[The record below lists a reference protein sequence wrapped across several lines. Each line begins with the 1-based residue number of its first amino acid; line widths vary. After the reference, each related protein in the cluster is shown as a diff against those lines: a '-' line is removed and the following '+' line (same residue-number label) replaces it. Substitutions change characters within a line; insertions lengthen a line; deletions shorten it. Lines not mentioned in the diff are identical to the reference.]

1 MDKGTQGNYMSIRQI
16 ANGKARDM
24 VDTKRPFRGSNCWG
38 AWEHWDDNVRRYIV
52 YSYRY
57 TWPLYVY
64 DEIAD
69 TWFENEQQFSQ
80 TTTRHRNLCRP
91 TGVETVKLRTDDM
104 MIVANRGVTG
114 LVSKGD
120 EL

>member
-1 MDKGTQGNYMSIRQI
+1 MSIKMI

-24 VDTKRPFRGSNCWG
+24 VDKCAPFRGSNVWG
-38 AWEHWDDNVRRYIV
+38 ENYEQGIEGTGEIVSRYVV

-104 MIVANRGVTG
+104 MIVANKGVVG

-120 EL
+120 SV